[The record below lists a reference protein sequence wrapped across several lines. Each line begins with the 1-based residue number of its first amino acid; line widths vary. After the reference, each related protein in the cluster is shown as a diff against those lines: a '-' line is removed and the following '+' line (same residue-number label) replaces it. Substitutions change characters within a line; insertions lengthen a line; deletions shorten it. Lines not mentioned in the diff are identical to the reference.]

1 MGMRDDVAI
10 LMGTFQG
17 ARFLPE
23 QLESIRGQTY
33 SNWSLWVSDDGS
45 TDTTLDLVRS
55 FEKSVRSPVHVVNGP
70 RRGFIRNFL
79 TLACNPAIDAAYYAF
94 SDQDDIWHAD
104 KLERAVAWLKEQP
117 SGLPALYCSRT
128 HTVDETGVSTGNSPL
143 FTRAPSFSNALVQ
156 SIGGGNTMV
165 MNRAARGLLIEGG
178 AEADIPS
185 HDWWAYILV
194 SGAGGRVRYDAEP
207 RIDYRQHASNLVG
220 SNSGWQ
226 ARLKRARMLTQSRFL
241 KWNGQHVAALRR
253 VEHLLT
259 PGNQALLA
267 DFRRM
272 RTEALPMRLR
282 ILYRSGLHR
291 QTLAGNFGL
300 LAAVILKQI

>member
-33 SNWSLWVSDDGS
+33 SSWSLWVSDDGS

-79 TLACNPAIDAAYYAF
+79 TLICNPAIDAAYYAF

-117 SGLPALYCSRT
+117 SSLPALYCSRT
-128 HTVDETGVSTGNSPL
+128 HTVDEKGVSTGNSPL

-165 MNRAARGLLIEGG
+165 MNRAARALLIEGG

-207 RIDYRQHASNLVG
+207 RIDYRQHASNIVG
-220 SNSGWQ
+220 SNSGWR
-226 ARLKRARMLTQSRFL
+226 ARLKRAHMLTQSRFL
-241 KWNGQHVAALRR
+241 KWNGQHVGALRR

-300 LAAVILKQI
+300 LVAVILKQI